1 MVSVMRPE
9 NIGPELQT
17 SLTLRFGLTP
27 AEVEIARSLVD
38 GASVGEIAEARAT
51 SIHTVRNQV
60 KALLAKTGAHRQID
74 LLRVIDTLRPTL

>member
-38 GASVGEIAEARAT
+38 GASVGEIAEARA
-51 SIHTVRNQV
+51 
-60 KALLAKTGAHRQID
+60 
-74 LLRVIDTLRPTL
+74 